1 MNKKI
6 FLVITTILLFIFLSL
21 SGIALYQKFIIKLD
35 IKIKNKN
42 NIDNKKTITLTDSN
56 NNIIGAYVCK
66 YKNCDYAKYTTD
78 DENYE
83 FEYPITTPNIYKNV
97 INNRYAFLY
106 DYPNKEGKAIILYD
120 ILEKKEITTFKNFK
134 NYYTD
139 LENNKFIV
147 QNQDN
152 LWGIISL
159 IDDYKILCDLK
170 FNYIS
175 VKDTLDSE
183 SNNLIADRFVAKKDN
198 KWMIIDENGNSISK
212 TFDSMITSY
221 NGLYI
226 SIINGSKY
234 LVYDYEGNLMD
245 NYEYDYINF
254 ISKYGIFVN
263 NNILTIKDI
272 EKNIKISED
281 IPLIINNYKNNNSF
295 EINIENEQL
304 IIKIKKDN
312 LIIEKTY
319 TYNLKQE

>member
-35 IKIKNKN
+35 NKIKNKN
-42 NIDNKKTITLTDSN
+42 NIDNKTITLTDLN
-56 NNIIGAYVCK
+56 NNIIGTYVCK

-106 DYPNKEGKAIILYD
+106 DYPNKESKAIILYD